1 MEASLVG
8 TSTEGANLE
17 EDFLESFSSS
27 LSEEDEKEDFLSR
40 AMCVEIGTDFVRN
53 NFDRSSLV
61 KGDVLIASG
70 LVTSA
75 SGRTSE
81 AVKIRGGFVGGLRRT
96 TDESSFSVSDSSF

>member
-27 LSEEDEKEDFLSR
+27 LSEEEDEDFLSR
-40 AMCVEIGTDFVRN
+40 AMCVEVGTDFVRN
-53 NFDRSSLV
+53 NFDKSSLV

-70 LVTSA
+70 LVAST

-96 TDESSFSVSDSSF
+96 TEVSSFSVSDSSF